1 MVLIIAQTI
10 IDLLTTAIF
19 LQYPLQLLTL
29 KRDKP
34 IYKVILYM
42 FYIITMVVSFLS
54 RISEEVNSNPFKP
67 IFLFGCILLLL

>member
-34 IYKVILYM
+34 IYKVTLYM
-42 FYIITMVVSFLS
+42 FYIITMVVS
-54 RISEEVNSNPFKP
+54 
-67 IFLFGCILLLL
+67 